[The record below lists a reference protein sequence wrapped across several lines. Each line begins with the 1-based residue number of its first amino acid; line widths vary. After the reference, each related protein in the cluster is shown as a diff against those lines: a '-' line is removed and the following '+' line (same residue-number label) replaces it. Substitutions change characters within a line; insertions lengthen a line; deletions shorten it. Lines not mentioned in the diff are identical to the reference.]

1 MRILLINSCHY
12 NRGGS
17 EMVYFNTS
25 HLLKNHGHE
34 VFHFSTADCRNGK
47 SEYDE
52 YFISNSDIRELSF
65 AGKIKRSPSYLY
77 NRKAK
82 KNLELLVRDFKP
94 DIAHIHIFYAELSV
108 SILRALK
115 KLNIPVIHTVHD
127 YRLLCP
133 VTNFIDKNGN
143 ICELCKDRHFIHCL
157 NKKCSEGNL
166 GQSAMVMLEAYF
178 WKYFVN
184 PIDYIDH
191 FIFVSNY
198 SKNKHLAFNEDFRTK
213 CSQIYNFTN
222 LSLPDDIVN
231 KGDYFL
237 FFGRLTAEKGVE
249 NLLMAFPRVKNHK
262 LKIAGT
268 GTLKGVVEKASIDNP
283 NIEYVGFKTE
293 KELELLISNSSFII
307 VPSICYENNPMT
319 IIEAFCSGKP
329 VIGADI
335 GGISEL
341 IIHGENGYLF
351 KPNDPESLISMIKK
365 AALLSD
371 SEYKQYSV
379 ASKKSA
385 QDKFDSEKH
394 YRKLLSLYQNIIKKY
409 SS

>member
-1 MRILLINSCHY
+1 L
-12 NRGGS
+12 
-17 EMVYFNTS
+17 FNVEAS
-25 HLLKNHGHE
+25 
-34 VFHFSTADCRNGK
+34 
-47 SEYDE
+47 
-52 YFISNSDIRELSF
+52 
-65 AGKIKRSPSYLY
+65 
-77 NRKAK
+77 
-82 KNLELLVRDFKP
+82 KNLEKLIIDYKP
-94 DIAHIHIFYAELSV
+94 DVAHVHIFYAELSV
-108 SILRALK
+108 SILKALK

-133 VTNFIDKNGN
+133 VSNFIDKNGN
-143 ICELCKDRHFIHCL
+143 ICELCKDKHFIHCF

-222 LSLPDDIVN
+222 FSAPNDLVN

-237 FFGRLTAEKGVE
+237 FFGRLSAEKGVE
-249 NLLMAFPRVKNHK
+249 NLLKAFSTVKNCK

-268 GTLKGVVEKASIDNP
+268 GTLKGVVEKASSDNP
-283 NIEYVGFKTE
+283 NIEYVGFKTG
-293 KELELLISNSSFII
+293 KELELLIRNSSFII
-307 VPSICYENNPMT
+307 VPSICYENNPMA

-341 IIHGENGYLF
+341 ITHSGNGYLF
-351 KPNDPESLISMIKK
+351 KPDDSESLASIIEK
-365 AALLSD
+365 AAKLSD
-371 SEYKQYSV
+371 SEYIHYSV

-394 YRKLLSLYQNIIKKY
+394 YQKLLNIYQDIVKKY
-409 SS
+409 SN